1 MTKTE
6 YNYNIMAINLEQFKI
21 SPEEQQNKLQKV
33 PLDQFKEHPS
43 GELPLAPKKQDDG
56 KFSFGSLMG
65 NIIPSAGR
73 FIGGIAEAV
82 TNPMDTLKGLGQI
95 GAGAFQSIPGIREA
109 YDRNVTEKGKP
120 ILEQNRQAFQNI
132 KTFFSDR
139 YGSPEKAIASLE
151 EDPVGVAADL
161 SILLMGGGSLLK
173 SAKLGK
179 LATATEP
186 ITAASRTLKTII
198 KPITKGTTLLGKE
211 SLGVTTGVG
220 GETLKTAF
228 DAARMGSTKFK
239 EALRGSISQKDVLTA
254 AKEGLDAI
262 KTQRGNAYKA
272 QLKNIKGMDN
282 VIDMKPTFK
291 KIMDS
296 LDEYNITIGKE
307 GKLNFSKSTIADA
320 TEQSR
325 IAKTVNETLKWKDNT
340 PIGLDTLKRRLGDF
354 QSTSNQGNALASSI
368 KSKVVNVLEKNVKG
382 YKEMTKGYGETSTL
396 INEIERTLS
405 LKSTAAVDSTLR
417 KLTSALRADSSFKRE
432 LLTKLDDATKA
443 DVAGQVAGSI
453 LNPIVPSG
461 LIGRSIFAGGPA
473 AIFLGSGTISPLML
487 QPLLMSSP
495 RVIGEFLHAI
505 GIGAKYADNI
515 MAFLEKMKVAQTG
528 RTASRSLFQAGRLQL
543 NKKE

>member
-173 SAKLGK
+173 SAK
-179 LATATEP
+179 
-186 ITAASRTLKTII
+186 
-198 KPITKGTTLLGKE
+198 
-211 SLGVTTGVG
+211 
-220 GETLKTAF
+220 
-228 DAARMGSTKFK
+228 
-239 EALRGSISQKDVLTA
+239 
-254 AKEGLDAI
+254 
-262 KTQRGNAYKA
+262 
-272 QLKNIKGMDN
+272 
-282 VIDMKPTFK
+282 
-291 KIMDS
+291 
-296 LDEYNITIGKE
+296 
-307 GKLNFSKSTIADA
+307 
-320 TEQSR
+320 
-325 IAKTVNETLKWKDNT
+325 
-340 PIGLDTLKRRLGDF
+340 
-354 QSTSNQGNALASSI
+354 
-368 KSKVVNVLEKNVKG
+368 
-382 YKEMTKGYGETSTL
+382 
-396 INEIERTLS
+396 
-405 LKSTAAVDSTLR
+405 
-417 KLTSALRADSSFKRE
+417 
-432 LLTKLDDATKA
+432 
-443 DVAGQVAGSI
+443 
-453 LNPIVPSG
+453 
-461 LIGRSIFAGGPA
+461 
-473 AIFLGSGTISPLML
+473 
-487 QPLLMSSP
+487 
-495 RVIGEFLHAI
+495 
-505 GIGAKYADNI
+505 
-515 MAFLEKMKVAQTG
+515 
-528 RTASRSLFQAGRLQL
+528 
-543 NKKE
+543 